1 MALKKSK
8 TIKNKAKKVVSASTT
23 KKTSKPAAKSVRAS
37 SVKTIKPVAKKK
49 ISKTLKAIVKAKSAA
64 RKVVKTVKKVVA
76 KAKPVTKKVEKP
88 IVVKTVDEK
97 PIKKKVEKEVIKAPT
112 LAPIKTADVIK
123 GRIKTVLISQP
134 KPDNDKNPYLD
145 LARRHNIKIDFRQFI
160 KVEGVPARDFRQ
172 ERINILDHNAV
183 ILTSRHAVDHYFR
196 MCNEMRV
203 TVPESM
209 KYFCISESTA
219 YYLQKYVQYRK
230 RKIFFGTQT
239 IHDLVDVIKKHREE
253 KFLLPVSDVHKEQ
266 IVDLLDD
273 LKITY
278 SKAVF
283 YRTVSA
289 NLSDL
294 GKTLDYDVVVFFT
307 PAGIKS
313 LFQNFP
319 SFKQGNIRIGA
330 FGYTTARAV
339 LDNKLR
345 LDIHSP
351 TPQSPSMLT
360 ALDNYLKEAHKK

>member
-1 MALKKSK
+1 MALKKNK
-8 TIKNKAKKVVSASTT
+8 TIKSKLKKTAPVSVAKKNSKPAKKV
-23 KKTSKPAAKSVRAS
+23 SKPA
-37 SVKTIKPVAKKK
+37 AKKK
-49 ISKTLKAIVKAKSAA
+49 ISKTTLKAIVKAKTAA
-64 RKVVKTVKKVVA
+64 KKVVKTVKKVIGRA
-76 KAKPVTKKVEKP
+76 ETKPTKKVVVKKVEKATQP
-88 IVVKTVDEK
+88 KIVVEK
-97 PIKKKVEKEVIKAPT
+97 PTKIKVEKEVIKAPT
-112 LAPIKTADVIK
+112 LAPIKTSDVIK

-145 LARRHNIKIDFRQFI
+145 LARRHNVKIDFRQFI

-230 RKIFFGTQT
+230 RKIFFGAQT

-266 IVDLLDD
+266 IVDLLDN

-294 GKTLDYDVVVFFT
+294 GKTLDYDVVIFFT

-319 SFKQGNIRIGA
+319 NFKQGNIRIGA

-351 TPQSPSMLT
+351 TPQAPSMT
-360 ALDNYLKEAHKK
+360 MALDNYLKEAHKK